1 MSNSVKVGML
11 VLSGA
16 LAVGVLLNAQ
26 DRSARGMRRDRG
38 PGGEARMLAMLGSP
52 RGKAELGLT
61 DEQSTRLR
69 QIAVDTRKE
78 NIKLRADLQVRR
90 MELGELLRGEN
101 PDREAVMQK
110 VLQISNTQGQILRQS
125 VSALLNAKSVLT
137 PEQQKK
143 VQAFMAERRFG
154 RGMRGPRQPGMRG
167 GPDTRPMP
175 KPQPPEPPAN

>member
-1 MSNSVKVGML
+1 MSNGVKVGML

-26 DRSARGMRRDRG
+26 GPEGWRTRRGRG
-38 PGGEARMLAMLGSP
+38 PGGEARMLAMLESP
-52 RGKAELGLT
+52 RVKTALGLT
-61 DEQSTRLR
+61 DEQSARLR
-69 QIAVDTRKE
+69 EIAVNTRKE

-110 VLQISNTQGQILRQS
+110 VLQISNTRGQILRQS
-125 VSALLNAKSVLT
+125 VSGLLNAKSVLT

-143 VQAFMAERRFG
+143 VQAFLSERRFG
-154 RGMRGPRQPGMRG
+154 RGMRGPRRPGIPARPENG
-167 GPDTRPMP
+167 PMP
-175 KPQPPEPPAN
+175 KPPEPPTN